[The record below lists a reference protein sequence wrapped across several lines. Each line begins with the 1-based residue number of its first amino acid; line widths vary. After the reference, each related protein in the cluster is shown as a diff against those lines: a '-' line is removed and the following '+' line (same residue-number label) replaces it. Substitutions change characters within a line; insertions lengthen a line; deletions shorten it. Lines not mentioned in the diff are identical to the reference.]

1 MFYSPRRKLMT
12 DVVAVPET
20 ATTSTAVISSDEL
33 KPFEES
39 AFGKLTLF
47 IKGDN
52 AEISAD
58 DPLVN
63 TYVSYDEGE
72 SWVLADV
79 QTIDNASF
87 TFTVEE
93 ILELAPRVRI
103 DLDLNGATL
112 GEGHGLS
119 VDALFEERAENGET
133 TLYTDVVTVPTTMG
147 ADETVNGDSLEVG
160 EYTTAI
166 HAVVVSDASKLT
178 DVDVQIQSSWDG
190 TNWWDLVTA
199 NDISATN
206 FVEFVE
212 ETAVIG
218 NYVRA
223 NVVTAASTGEA
234 LEDHGI
240 TVNLFARRQS

>member
-1 MFYSPRRKLMT
+1 MFYSPRRSLMT
-12 DVVAVPET
+12 DVVAVPAT
-20 ATTSTAVISSDEL
+20 ATTSSAVISSDVM

-52 AEISAD
+52 SEISVA
-58 DPLVN
+58 DPLVK

-72 SWVLADV
+72 NWVLADT
-79 QTIDNASF
+79 QTVDNSTF
-87 TFTVEE
+87 TFTTAEV
-93 ILELAPRVRI
+93 LELAPRVRI

-119 VDALFEERAENGET
+119 VDVLFEERAENGEA
-133 TLYTDVVTVPTTMG
+133 TLYADVVTVPATM
-147 ADETVNGDSLEVG
+147 ADDETENGDSLEVG
-160 EYTTAI
+160 EYTTAV
-166 HAVVVSDASKLT
+166 HAVVISDATKLT
-178 DVDVQIQSSWDG
+178 DVDVQLQSSWDG
-190 TNWWDLVTA
+190 TNWWNLGTA
-199 NDISATN
+199 TDISEDD
-206 FVEFVE
+206 FVEFAE
-212 ETAVIG
+212 EDTVIG

-223 NVVTAASTGEA
+223 NVVTADSTGAA